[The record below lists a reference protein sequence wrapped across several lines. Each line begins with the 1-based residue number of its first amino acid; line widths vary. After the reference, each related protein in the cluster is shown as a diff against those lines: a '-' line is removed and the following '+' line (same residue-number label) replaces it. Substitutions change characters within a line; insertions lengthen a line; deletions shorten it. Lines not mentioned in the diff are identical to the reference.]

1 MIDKDITIE
10 KLVAQMPEAVRFLM
24 KKGIR
29 CIACGEPVWGTL
41 SEAAQEKGFD
51 DAAIEQFVAELNE
64 MAAEVKS

>member
-10 KLVAQMPEAVRFLM
+10 QLVTQMPEAVRFLM

-41 SEAAQEKGFD
+41 ADAAREKGFD
-51 DAAIEQFVAELNE
+51 DAAIERFVAELNE
-64 MAAEVKS
+64 MASEVKS